1 MGGLN
6 AMDSYQNAFHTQVH
20 IFLRNP

>member
-20 IFLRNP
+20 VFLRNS